1 MTTKEYDFRIRAL
14 TEAFYHTY
22 PDPPFKEILKKKRRA
37 YNCLLL
43 PTQDTFFICI
53 PYRTEIAHPYA
64 YHFTSSLRSREH
76 KSGLDYTKMVLIRK
90 KEFIADS
97 DTVIDQDEYVETRN
111 NIDRIQKE
119 AFQFLDDYRNHQKG
133 VILLHKS
140 EFERRYKFSPLKY
153 FHKEMEIEDASK
165 ELRQ

>member
-1 MTTKEYDFRIRAL
+1 
-14 TEAFYHTY
+14 
-22 PDPPFKEILKKKRRA
+22 
-37 YNCLLL
+37 
-43 PTQDTFFICI
+43 
-53 PYRTEIAHPYA
+53 
-64 YHFTSSLRSREH
+64 
-76 KSGLDYTKMVLIRK
+76 MVLIRK